1 MKNSAPGTKGEK
13 PHGAE
18 KAKAN
23 GRNACDHYAGN
34 FPQITSL
41 FRQFCV
47 SDDRAVPAS
56 LIPLA
61 RAS

>member
-23 GRNACDHYAGN
+23 GRSACGYYAGI

-41 FRQFCV
+41 FRQLCV
-47 SDDRAVPAS
+47 SD
-56 LIPLA
+56 A
-61 RAS
+61 RPMVGG